1 MSSTNHRFIALD
13 VGERRIG
20 VAQADSETRFPFP
33 VGTVDVDGL
42 EMERLREIITEVQP
56 ATIVVGFPRNQKG
69 EPTKQTASVEKFVA
83 GLEYLQIPIV
93 FQDES
98 LTSVLAE
105 EYLKRQ
111 KKPYTKADIDSHAAT
126 IILGDYL
133 EQTYGH

>member
-1 MSSTNHRFIALD
+1 MSKDNHHFIGLD

-33 VGTVDVDGL
+33 LGTIDVDGL
-42 EMERLREIITEVQP
+42 EKERLREIVTEVQP
-56 ATIVVGFPRNQKG
+56 STIVIGYPRNQQG
-69 EPTKQTASVEKFVA
+69 EATKQTKAVEEFA
-83 GLEYLQIPIV
+83 TSLEYLQVPV
-93 FQDES
+93 TFQDES

-105 EYLKRQ
+105 EYLKRN
-111 KKPYTKADIDSHAAT
+111 KKTYTKADIDAHAAT

>member
-1 MSSTNHRFIALD
+1 MSSGNHRFIALD

-56 ATIVVGFPRNQKG
+56 AMIVVGYPRNQKG

-83 GLEYLQIPIV
+83 TMDYLQIPVI

-105 EYLKRQ
+105 DYLKRQ

>member
-1 MSSTNHRFIALD
+1 MNKNNHRFIALD
-13 VGERRIG
+13 IGERRIG

-42 EMERLREIITEVQP
+42 EMERLREMITEVQP
-56 ATIVVGFPRNQKG
+56 SMIVVGYPRNQNG
-69 EPTKQTASVEKFVA
+69 EPTKQTKAVETFAAS
-83 GLEYLQIPIV
+83 LEYLQVPVV

-105 EYLKRQ
+105 DYLKRQ

-126 IILGDYL
+126 IILGDYI